1 MRKPIILIC
10 LLGLL
15 IPVAA
20 AAGEENFIG
29 GLRNLSGSVRVM
41 RGAQE
46 MMVENGFRVHLNDTL
61 ITGKDGAV
69 GVVFKDNTRISLGPD
84 SKLTITQFVY
94 SPAKKEY
101 GLVTKMIKGTAS
113 YISGAI
119 GKASPDQVKFKTPVA
134 TIGVRGTTFVAKV
147 APQ

>member
-20 AAGEENFIG
+20 AGEEDFVG
-29 GLRNLSGSVRVM
+29 GLRNVSGPVQVL
-41 RGAQE
+41 RGEQE
-46 MMVENGFRVHLNDTL
+46 MVAENGFRVHLNDTL

-101 GLVTKMIKGTAS
+101 GLVTKMLKGTAT

-119 GKASPDQVKFKTPVA
+119 GKASPEQVKFKTPVA
-134 TIGVRGTTFVAKV
+134 TIGVRGT
-147 APQ
+147 